1 MLIPLQRLYT
11 RIASDGE
18 ESDLA
23 YFGSLMYLAEM
34 VAKLVVA
41 GMVAGIRDDKDR
53 LRYSQLHALVRADG
67 IGHWARQLDNILVG
81 PPSQFLTDSARA
93 EQRQLT
99 EKCGAGSWQYDAV
112 EEIHRCCMMIHP
124 HCEALP
130 RRVALTQAFHL
141 IAQLRNKSPR
151 GHGATSQEHLTGI
164 CPLLES
170 GLNTIVENFGIFS
183 RQWAHLH
190 RNLSGKYRVTA
201 LSDSD
206 SHFDYLRK
214 TKSET
219 WINGVYVFFDSPC
232 HVALA
237 ATDVGANDFFLAN
250 GGYTEKRHEFIS
262 YVTGGTLY
270 ENSTPYHEPATLLPK
285 SETEGFHTLNI
296 RGNCFTNIPGRPV
309 DFVSRKELENELE
322 SLLNDE
328 RHEIV
333 TLVGS
338 GGIGKTTLS
347 LEVLD
352 RIVFRERFSLIV
364 WFSARDI
371 ELTPTGPKQVRPFVL
386 DVKDLSRE
394 YVSLMNPE
402 EARNKNFDA
411 VAYLA
416 GSLTECSFGPTL
428 FVLDNFE
435 TVSSPLELYKWLD
448 TYIRP
453 PNKIL
458 ITTRFRDFKGD
469 YPVEVHGMND
479 VECLELID
487 TTSHQLGI
495 GHLITS
501 DYAKQ
506 LIEESDGHPYV
517 LKILL
522 GEVAKEKTLVRIQR
536 IMAGQEEILTALFER
551 TYSHLPPASQR
562 IFLTLA
568 NWHSLVPVIAMQAVL
583 LRIEHERINVIDAV
597 ENLARSSF
605 VEILKSKE
613 DGQEFIHVPLV
624 ASTFGR
630 SKLQTSPYRAA
641 VDADVKLLHQFGATQ
656 RTGLSHGVEAN
667 VKRFLSFVAA
677 NVEQD
682 PAVLSEYVQ
691 ILEALA
697 RRYPPTWLSIAELY
711 GEVGS
716 SSTLNAAKAA
726 VQQYL
731 EMSKSRNN
739 VHAWKM
745 LGDYCRQS
753 GDLIGEAHALVELS
767 RHENVELYE
776 ISTSANRLNALL
788 ATSPVSLER
797 DEKSILVEGMADAF
811 EARIDEGNATDR
823 SRLAWLCLHLG
834 NVAGAQRHVD
844 AGLELDPDNQYC
856 INLNDRLEKQRSL

>member
-1 MLIPLQRLYT
+1 MLIPLRRLYE
-11 RIASDGE
+11 RIAGDRE

-34 VAKLVVA
+34 VTKLVVV
-41 GMVAGIRDDKDR
+41 GMVAAIRDDKDR

-67 IGHWARQLDNILVG
+67 IGHWARQLDNILAG

-99 EKCGAGSWQYDAV
+99 GKCGVGSWQYDAV
-112 EEIHRCCMMIHP
+112 EEIHRCCVTIQP
-124 HCEALP
+124 NCESLP
-130 RRVALTQAFHL
+130 RRLALTQAFHL

-151 GHGATSQEHLTGI
+151 GHGATPQEHLTAI

-170 GLNTIVENFGIFS
+170 GLKTIVGNFGIFS
-183 RQWAHLH
+183 RQWVHLH

-219 WINGVYVFFDSPC
+219 WINGVYVYFDSPC

-237 ATDVGANDFFLAN
+237 ITDVGANDFFLAN
-250 GGYTEKRHEFIS
+250 GGYTEKRHEYIS
-262 YVTGGTLY
+262 YITGGILY
-270 ENSTPYHEPATLLPK
+270 ENSAPYHEPATQLPK
-285 SETEGFHTLNI
+285 SETEGLHTLDI
-296 RGNCFTNIPGRPV
+296 RGNCFTNMPGRPA
-309 DFVSRKELENELE
+309 DFVSRKELEKELE
-322 SLLNDE
+322 NLLNDE

-338 GGIGKTTLS
+338 GGIGKTTLF

-352 RIVFRERFSLIV
+352 RIAYGKRFDLIV

-371 ELTPTGPKQVRPFVL
+371 ELTPRGPKQVRPFVL
-386 DVKDLSRE
+386 DVRDLSRE
-394 YVSLMNPE
+394 YVSLVEPA
-402 EARNKNFDA
+402 EALDRTLDA
-411 VAYLA
+411 VTYFAD
-416 GSLTECSFGPTL
+416 SLTECSFGSTL

-435 TVSSPLELYKWLD
+435 TVSSPLELYRWLD
-448 TYIRP
+448 TYVRP

-479 VECLELID
+479 VECLKLIE
-487 TTSHQLGI
+487 TTIRQLGI
-495 GHLITS
+495 NELVTP
-501 DYAKQ
+501 DYAQQ
-506 LIEESDGHPYV
+506 LVAESDGHPYV

-568 NWHSLVPVIAMQAVL
+568 NWHSLVPVIAVQAVL
-583 LRIEHERINVIDAV
+583 LRIEHERINVIEAV

-605 VEILKSKE
+605 VEILKSEE

-656 RTGLSHGVEAN
+656 RTGLSHGVDAN

-682 PAVLSEYVQ
+682 PAVLSEYIQ

-716 SSTLNAAKAA
+716 NSTLNAAKAA
-726 VQQYL
+726 VRQYL
-731 EMSKSRNN
+731 ETSRSGND
-739 VHAWKM
+739 VHAWK
-745 LGDYCRQS
+745 LLADYCRRS
-753 GDLIGEAHALVELS
+753 GDLLGEAHALVELS

-788 ATSPVSLER
+788 ANSPVSMER
-797 DEKSILVEGMADAF
+797 DEKSILIEEIADAF

-834 NVAGAQRHVD
+834 DVGRAQLHVS
-844 AGLELDPDNQYC
+844 AGLALDPDNEYC
-856 INLNDRLEKQRSL
+856 VKLNGRLDNQSSL